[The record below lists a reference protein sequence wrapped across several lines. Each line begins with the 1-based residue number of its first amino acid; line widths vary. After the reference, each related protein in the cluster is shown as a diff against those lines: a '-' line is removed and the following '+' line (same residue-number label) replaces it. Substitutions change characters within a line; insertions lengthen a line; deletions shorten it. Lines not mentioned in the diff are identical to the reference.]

1 MIEAAFASLSTCA
14 ENGTSLSYW
23 QFCFQMLVGDNGEVR
38 PDKFD
43 RLAYSRDHHCFA
55 EGAVCGDLLND
66 PEQQLCYCEESVYVR
81 VDRNGNP
88 I

>member
-23 QFCFQMLVGDNGEVR
+23 QFGFQMLVGDNGEVR

-55 EGAVCGDLLND
+55 EGALCGDLLND
-66 PEQQLCYCEESVYVR
+66 PEQQLCYYEESVYVR